1 MSYKNVQDLRKKE
14 LQAFGISEQEA
25 EEIMAAEEEYG
36 VSYRD
41 TLELAMEDP
50 AAYHELI
57 DDDKVSGFD
66 YEG

>member
-1 MSYKNVQDLRKKE
+1 MSYKDVQDLRRKE
-14 LQAFGISEQEA
+14 LRAFGISEQEA

-41 TLELAMEDP
+41 TLELAIDDP
-50 AAYHELI
+50 AAYHELL
-57 DDDKVSGFD
+57 DDDEVSGFD